1 MLLCKHFGFQ
11 LLDRHYKKGPTTRS
25 PRLTLFGQPKTGPGV
40 LVGQSSIHFEYRKC
54 LIGRGKCHNG
64 NSRVNKGPIT
74 MCIVSY
80 SMEGCYV
87 FSSIRSY
94 LA

>member
-1 MLLCKHFGFQ
+1 MFASHSPLCPPFVY
-11 LLDRHYKKGPTTRS
+11 LMSPSTRS
-25 PRLTLFGQPKTGPGV
+25 PRLSPSLFGQPKTGPGV
-40 LVGQSSIHFEYRKC
+40 LVGQSSIHLEYRKC
-54 LIGRGKCHNG
+54 LIERGKCHNG

-74 MCIVSY
+74 GVLVPY